1 MTPFFL
7 SQGLTRLFVPGL
19 SNRMSNRV
27 QEVLKMVITSSFEH
41 LTSENHYVLLSRSP
55 ELASVPES
63 FLVFPSII

>member
-1 MTPFFL
+1 
-7 SQGLTRLFVPGL
+7 
-19 SNRMSNRV
+19 
-27 QEVLKMVITSSFEH
+27 MVITSSFEH